1 MTRYWVFGRNCYPD
15 PLEHRGALEA
25 PDHES
30 ARQQARARFPGE
42 WVELVLVPE
51 PDVHW
56 VLGPEREA
64 HGVAR
69 QVD

>member
-1 MTRYWVFGRNCYPD
+1 MTRYWVFGRRSYAD

-25 PDHES
+25 PDREW
-30 ARQQARARFPGE
+30 ARQEACGRFPGP

-51 PDVHW
+51 ADVHW

-64 HGVAR
+64 HGVAG